1 MRLNEALSF
10 QFLGGL
16 PQCYYTFLSD
26 NCCEACHSASMS
38 THLAEEAGDESFPD
52 VDVVVFAGELSAG
65 AAEGEAVHD
74 PGQLL
79 PHTVGQLEG
88 AVADK
93 IIVAPLGIL
102 PV

>member
-1 MRLNEALSF
+1 MPMIF
-10 QFLGGL
+10 W
-16 PQCYYTFLSD
+16 QCVAIGVSSYPSVPARVRRVT
-26 NCCEACHSASMS
+26 CS

-52 VDVVVFAGELSAG
+52 VDVVVSAGELSAG